1 MTHKREGERWEKT
14 NILPTPS
21 YTAVSAG
28 NVAISPRVSCTSRI
42 SRCLDT
48 ICVRTR
54 PICCCAA
61 AAWDSISLTS
71 WGLGV
76 SGLCLRCGGG
86 KGGC

>member
-1 MTHKREGERWEKT
+1 MTGERWRKT

-71 WGLGV
+71 WGLGCQRFV
-76 SGLCLRCGGG
+76 FAVWGGWG
-86 KGGC
+86 Y